1 VRRRREEPT
10 DDQADDVIDLTLLE
24 HVGVT
29 EDAPFVDRLRRWT
42 REGRVEEPVEEP
54 APDPWRTPSS
64 WPISRQIGR

>member
-1 VRRRREEPT
+1 MKRRRDEPT
-10 DDQADDVIDLTLLE
+10 GDDDVIDLTLLE
-24 HVGVT
+24 NVGVT

-42 REGRVEEPVEEP
+42 RDGRVEEEPVEEP